1 VRLDRLP
8 TGALAGDQPIR
19 QSSRAS
25 GDGKEQAQLRNPLE
39 QNGLTDNSDRRAAAT
54 EKRERSYPEP
64 PAQPYRQGAAGL
76 PLTTIVNAKTLG
88 TTVKNGNAL
97 MPIGLVEP
105 SPDRSPARITSVP

>member
-39 QNGLTDNSDRRAAAT
+39 QNRLTDNSDRRAAAT

-64 PAQPYRQGAAGL
+64 PAQPYRQGSRTSAN
-76 PLTTIVNAKTLG
+76 TIVNAKTLG